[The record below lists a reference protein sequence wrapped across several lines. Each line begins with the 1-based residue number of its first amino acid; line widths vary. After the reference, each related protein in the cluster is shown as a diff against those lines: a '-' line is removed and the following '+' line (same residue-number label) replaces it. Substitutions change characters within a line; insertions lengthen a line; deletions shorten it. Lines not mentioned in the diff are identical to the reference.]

1 MMVASSGQSGQSS
14 LVRGAVWD
22 ATEVSWR
29 GPKCTTW
36 QNKTLAYTGIIWQEV
51 FVCGPKTKQYF
62 LNKTKDGYARCAV
75 CISPVL
81 REVEGVLWPLKAR
94 THGSILVDNDPTGL
108 PTPTCV
114 PHPRSPPSPPE
125 RDYERRRFEFHIRF
139 SVVMVFLF
147 LLHAVASFSLTAR
160 VQLGKVADYTRPKC
174 LHARA

>member
-94 THGSILVDNDPTGL
+94 THPCRSVAWRRPMFHSPIHSAL
-108 PTPTCV
+108 PP
-114 PHPRSPPSPPE
+114 PRSPPSGLIPCE
-125 RDYERRRFEFHIRF
+125 QNNT
-139 SVVMVFLF
+139 
-147 LLHAVASFSLTAR
+147 AASGPS
-160 VQLGKVADYTRPKC
+160 
-174 LHARA
+174 RAA

>member
-1 MMVASSGQSGQSS
+1 MWSNFLYTNRVNRCTGSHLALDAIHRYTEHKGTRSTELHECRMMDTGPQRVSIIPSHASQSGYVSGHLSRYKCLGKMMVASSGQSGQSS

-22 ATEVSWR
+22 AAEVSWR

-94 THGSILVDNDPTGL
+94 THGSILVDT
-108 PTPTCV
+108 
-114 PHPRSPPSPPE
+114 
-125 RDYERRRFEFHIRF
+125 
-139 SVVMVFLF
+139 
-147 LLHAVASFSLTAR
+147 
-160 VQLGKVADYTRPKC
+160 
-174 LHARA
+174 